1 MMVDSIDLQIHEL
14 FREVAQCVQQ
24 GGEQLQFVD
33 HMVDD
38 AHSGAAP
45 LSQNSIAFIPNET
58 LPETWHGARE
68 ILHASKQ
75 TSSNIGI
82 GAVVGGAI
90 GAGVG
95 SLLGPVG
102 VAAIGGA
109 TAVVGGAIAKGVN
122 VLKQHM
128 IEREA
133 RKAGIRLDDD

>member
-1 MMVDSIDLQIHEL
+1 MMVDSINLQIHEL

-38 AHSGAAP
+38 AHSGAPP
-45 LSQNSIAFIPNET
+45 LSPQILFIPNET
-58 LPETWHGARE
+58 FPETRHGARE

>member
-1 MMVDSIDLQIHEL
+1 LQIHEL

-38 AHSGAAP
+38 AHSGACF
-45 LSQNSIAFIPNET
+45 LVTILFIPET
-58 LPETWHGARE
+58 FPETRQGARE

-95 SLLGPVG
+95 SMLGPVG
-102 VAAIGGA
+102 VAAIGGV
-109 TAVVGGAIAKGVN
+109 TAVIGGAIAKGVN
-122 VLKQHM
+122 VVKQHM

-133 RKAGIRLDDD
+133 RKAGIRLDDED

>member
-1 MMVDSIDLQIHEL
+1 M
-14 FREVAQCVQQ
+14 
-24 GGEQLQFVD
+24 
-33 HMVDD
+33 
-38 AHSGAAP
+38 
-45 LSQNSIAFIPNET
+45 
-58 LPETWHGARE
+58 
-68 ILHASKQ
+68 
-75 TSSNIGI
+75 
-82 GAVVGGAI
+82 VGGAI

-133 RKAGIRLDDD
+133 RKAGIRLDED